1 MTRLPHPLP
10 LPLHVAPFVATL
22 VAFGAT
28 VACGKSQPAT
38 SPGGETSVASPAAPE
53 TAPAG
58 SSEESGAFKCPPGPF
73 PEPVSGEVTANA
85 LTRSEPTVLDASDTG
100 FHLYEGAVWIDGAL
114 HFSDFQTTEG
124 FPSRILR
131 YVPEQGIEVAVAD
144 SGSNGL
150 ALGPSG
156 KRLAAA
162 RHKSR
167 SIAYFSDDRQSTTD
181 IASSYQGKQFNSPND
196 LTFRR
201 DGNAYFTDP
210 DFQAGARK
218 PQPTTNVYRV
228 DPSGVVT
235 VVDDSIANPNGIAL
249 SPDQGTLYV
258 AGNLEQGFVRSY
270 PVAAD
275 GSVGP
280 GSSFLDAVTVP
291 DGMAIDCAGNVYVT
305 EHTNRRIRVV
315 SPGGKEIG
323 QIVGMDANVT
333 NAAFGG
339 PQRRT
344 LFITGTGRLWALD
357 LPVPGFPY

>member
-1 MTRLPHPLP
+1 MIRALRPRLR
-10 LPLHVAPFVATL
+10 TL
-22 VAFGAT
+22 L
-28 VACGKSQPAT
+28 AT
-38 SPGGETSVASPAAPE
+38 SLAAVGTAAACSPPPPPQAPPGETSAA
-53 TAPAG
+53 TSAAHDDA
-58 SSEESGAFKCPPGPF
+58 SSESTNALPFACPPGPF
-73 PEPVSGEVTANA
+73 PAPLSGEVTVAA
-85 LTRSEPTVLDASDTG
+85 LERSEPTVLDATDTG
-100 FHLYEGAVWIDGAL
+100 FHLYEGAVWLDGAL
-114 HFSDFQTTEG
+114 HFSDFVTTEG

-131 YVPEQGIEVAVAD
+131 YVPGQGIEVAVSD

-156 KRLAAA
+156 ERLAAA

-181 IASSYQGKQFNSPND
+181 IASAFEGKPFNSPND

-201 DGNAYFTDP
+201 DGNVYFTDP
-210 DFQAGARK
+210 DFQAGAQK
-218 PQPTTNVYRV
+218 PQPLTRVYRV
-228 DPSGVVT
+228 DPSGVVS
-235 VVDDSIANPNGIAL
+235 VVDDTITNPNGISL
-249 SPDQGTLYV
+249 SPDQSTLYV

-280 GSSFLDAVTVP
+280 GTTFLPGVTVP
-291 DGMAIDCAGNVYVT
+291 DGMAVDCAGNVYVT

-315 SPGGKEIG
+315 SPEGREIG

-339 PQRRT
+339 PERRT
-344 LFITGTGRLWALD
+344 LFITGTGRLWALN